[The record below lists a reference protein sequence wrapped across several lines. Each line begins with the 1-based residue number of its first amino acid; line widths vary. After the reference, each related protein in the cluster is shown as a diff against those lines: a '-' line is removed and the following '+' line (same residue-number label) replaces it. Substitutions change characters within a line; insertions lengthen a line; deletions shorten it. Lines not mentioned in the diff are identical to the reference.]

1 MFRRMI
7 TVRHL
12 NKTFK
17 NLRAVSD
24 VSFDVPACQV
34 LGLLGPNGAG
44 KTTTMRMLT
53 TFIQPTSGSI
63 SVAGCNLEQSPD
75 EIRRNIGYL
84 PETPPLYPELTV
96 EEYLSFAARLREIAS
111 REVKS
116 KVEAVL
122 EMCSLGEFRRT
133 ACGVLSKGYKQRVGL
148 AQAIIH
154 NPKVIILDEP
164 TSGLDPVQIIEI
176 RKLIKGLGAEHTVVL
191 SSHILQEVAEVCSR
205 VLIMAK
211 GKIVADELI
220 DESVSGKALEQSFI
234 KAVEMV

>member
-1 MFRRMI
+1 MI
-7 TVRHL
+7 TVRDL

-17 NLRAVSD
+17 KLRAVSD
-24 VSFDVPACQV
+24 VSFDVPERQV

-63 SVAGCNLEQSPD
+63 NIAGYDLEQSPD

-96 EEYLSFAARLREIAS
+96 EEYLLFAARLREIA
-111 REVKS
+111 EKQVKS
-116 KVEAVL
+116 KVDSVI
-122 EMCSLGEFRRT
+122 EMCALGNFRRT
-133 ACGVLSKGYKQRVGL
+133 PCGVLSKGYKQRVGV

-154 NPKVIILDEP
+154 NPKVIIFDEP
-164 TSGLDPVQIIEI
+164 TNGLDPMQIIEI

-205 VLIMAK
+205 VLIMAN
-211 GKIVADELI
+211 GKIVADKLI
-220 DESVSGKALEQSFI
+220 DESMSGKELEKHFI
-234 KAVEMV
+234 EAVGGGGHA